1 LFVRPGR
8 FAQEELMRAPIVIAA
23 VAALCG
29 CSDASLVHY
38 NYYNSAYEPGHVAL
52 AAANGPSLAVIRNDP
67 FPQDRN
73 NEGVVAAMQGRN
85 LGPRMYFSQT
95 PRPDDKYGY
104 KVILNFG
111 AASSAGDANYAP
123 LGAGYQQCQAQPTP
137 PAPAPASG
145 DITVTGTFCVGDRL
159 LTDASASISSATGPD
174 DPRFRRLI
182 GDMMVAL
189 TPPSIPNG
197 GHKCNMNC

>member
-1 LFVRPGR
+1 
-8 FAQEELMRAPIVIAA
+8 MRAPFFIAT
-23 VAALCG
+23 VLALCG

-38 NYYNSAYEPGHVAL
+38 NYYNSGYEPGHVAL

-73 NEGVVAAMQGRN
+73 NEGVLAAMQARN

-95 PRPDDKYGY
+95 ARPDDKYGY
-104 KVILNFG
+104 KVVLNFG
-111 AASSAGDANYAP
+111 AARSGDAGYMGYSLN
-123 LGAGYQQCQAQPTP
+123 GASAECQAPPTP
-137 PAPAPASG
+137 PNAAPLAG
-145 DITVTGTFCVGDRL
+145 EIKVTGAFCIGDRL
-159 LTDASASISSATGPD
+159 LTDASASISGATGPD
-174 DPRFRRLI
+174 DPRFKRLI

-189 TPPSIPNG
+189 TPPYIPNG